1 MIWTLPIIS
10 ALIGWVTNYIAIKM
24 LFHPRKEISILG
36 IKIQGIFPKRQKA
49 LAEKIGKLVGE
60 QLFSIADLKKEMQ
73 NETHLEGVKKL
84 LDEKVES
91 FLKSKITTLLPF
103 VAMFINDELIG
114 KIKNMIVEELTK
126 SLPDIIAAF
135 TDKLEKDIDIKSIVE
150 SKVAAFSID
159 KLEDMLF
166 SIMQKEFKFIELVG
180 AFLGFLIGCIQV
192 GLMYFTV

>member
-126 SLPDIIAAF
+126 SLPEIIAAF
-135 TDKLEKDIDIKSIVE
+135 TDKLEKEIDIKSIVE

-180 AFLGFLIGCIQV
+180 AFLGFLIGCVQV
-192 GLMYFTV
+192 GLMYLTV